1 MQERRWRREM
11 KLEEKHAMYEEREQG
26 LRRQQDAQEFLLLLM
41 GTLSETLITKGS
53 ALSVKHLSCK
63 LTPEVNGLLEGLA
76 LVTDV
81 SITKEH
87 LTSMYDLIALVTHE
101 GPSANAGHYVA
112 LVKED
117 ENEWIE
123 FDDAIKTALDKDEVL
138 KFTGGGN
145 FQMAYICLYKARM
158 V

>member
-53 ALSVKHLSCK
+53 ATLSVKHLSCK

-76 LVTDV
+76 LVSV
-81 SITKEH
+81 S
-87 LTSMYDLIALVTHE
+87 D
-101 GPSANAGHYVA
+101 
-112 LVKED
+112 
-117 ENEWIE
+117 
-123 FDDAIKTALDKDEVL
+123 FDDSLSSDIDKG
-138 KFTGGGN
+138 KQYT
-145 FQMAYICLYKARM
+145 LYKFLY
-158 V
+158 